1 MAFKMNGWSAFTR
14 ATDEKSRKYKINQDY
29 PGKVRREE
37 TDDGTPFAKGTDKKP
52 KVGQTYRSWMQSQLP
67 VGTKHELT
75 GPVKYWNGSEWTTE
89 KPGEVDPDIKKQETK
104 RKIFKKGIEIGGKIL
119 STIKENKPK

>member
-1 MAFKMNGWSAFTR
+1 MAFKMNGWSAFTK
-14 ATDEKSRKYKINQDY
+14 ATDARKFSKDN
-29 PGKVRREE
+29 PPAVRREE
-37 TDDGTPFAKGTDKKP
+37 TNDGTPFAKETDKKP
-52 KVGQTYRSWMQSQLP
+52 KVGQTYRSWLSSQFPLSK
-67 VGTKHELT
+67 GEHL

-104 RKIFKKGIEIGGKIL
+104 RKIFKKGVEIGGKIL